1 MLDEK
6 AILDIAKQFLLSDKG
21 KALLEKAK
29 NIDAQKVQDAIKQE
43 IADIKEDKEDRKN
56 LTREERRQ
64 RRQDRRQKRKDERE
78 ERREERGR
86 RLAENTPYM
95 AIYTTR
101 GVVYDKNTKEPV
113 AGIGVVPQLCL
124 FPIIK
129 EPRINRVTKEELTDK
144 DGNILFKAVKD
155 KDLVDPKNKEV
166 VKEIKKFQG
175 VKTNEKGEWE
185 ITFGVP
191 VIDSLDRIIMPP
203 DTVPFV
209 FFVDDEDG
217 PHTQSQ
223 IDSDLEGE
231 YAPGYQVLV
240 TLDGEVKQEQDPVSL
255 LEIQEAAKREVKK
268 AVNEVNEFVVKQVS
282 PYLDAAENYLLKL
295 RNLVL
300 KPATVIQTK
309 LFPLAFQ
316 LMLYFGIAKEEEAR
330 QGLQKCPDGV
340 LLAEIIAKRN
350 SVVRQINNI
359 YAVIIANTALAFL
372 FLFLSKYLIGIRNV
386 VKNLSFPVSVPPGA
400 GVPYS
405 LVSKLEGIQD
415 LLEKLADTNKELKK
429 NLLIALIFLIISL
442 IIILRYLKTI
452 DNLIRECSNDADLT
466 AINAELLALQEQDAN
481 QGEPIL
487 NNVNGFDLSVEVV
500 DKFQVGDLPRRQ
512 AIAKNSKGI
521 TILKGEPS
529 FAAEDQILID
539 ELAFYIVQN
548 NLKAD

>member
-129 EPRINRVTKEELTDK
+129 EPRINRVTKEELTDE

-386 VKNLSFPVSVPPGA
+386 VKNLSFPVSVPPGV
-400 GVPYS
+400 GIPYS

>member
-129 EPRINRVTKEELTDK
+129 EPRINRVTKEELTDE

-386 VKNLSFPVSVPPGA
+386 VKNLSFPVSVPPGV
-400 GVPYS
+400 GIPYS

-500 DKFQVGDLPRRQ
+500 DKYQVGELPRRQ

>member
-129 EPRINRVTKEELTDK
+129 EPRINRVTKEELTDE

-386 VKNLSFPVSVPPGA
+386 VKNLSFPLSVPPGA

>member
-29 NIDAQKVQDAIKQE
+29 NIDAKKLQDAIKQE
-43 IADIKEDKEDRKN
+43 IADVKQDKEDKEK

-86 RLAENTPYM
+86 KIAENTPYM
-95 AIYTTR
+95 GIYTTK

-113 AGIGVVPQLCL
+113 AGIGIIPQLCL
-124 FPIIK
+124 FPVIK
-129 EPRINRVTKEELTDK
+129 EPRINRVTKEELTDA
-144 DGNILFKAVKD
+144 DGNILYKAVRD
-155 KDLVDPKNKEV
+155 KDLEDPKNREV
-166 VKEIKKFQG
+166 VKDIKIFKG
-175 VKTNEKGEWE
+175 VRTNEKGEWE
-185 ITFGVP
+185 ITFGAP
-191 VIDSLDRIIMPP
+191 VIDALDRIIMPS
-203 DTVPFV
+203 DSVPFV
-209 FFVDDEDG
+209 LYVDDQQG

-223 IDSDLEGE
+223 IDLNTEGE
-231 YAPGYQVLV
+231 YAPAYQVIV
-240 TLDGEVKQEQDPVSL
+240 TLDGEVKQEQDPISI
-255 LEIQEAAKREVKK
+255 LEIQEAANREVKRQL
-268 AVNEVNEFVVKQVS
+268 NNINEFIVKQIS
-282 PYLDAAENYLLKL
+282 PYLDAAENFLLKL

-330 QGLQKCPDGV
+330 QGLQRCPDGT

-359 YAVIIANTALAFL
+359 YSVIIANTALAFL
-372 FLFLSKYLIGIRNV
+372 FLFLSKYLVGIRNV
-386 VKNLSFPVSVPPGA
+386 IKNLNFPVATPPGV
-400 GVPYS
+400 GIPYS

-415 LLEKLADTNKELKK
+415 LLEKLADTNKQLKK
-429 NLLIALIFLIISL
+429 NLLVALIFLIISL

-481 QGEPIL
+481 QGEPII

-500 DKFQVGDLPRRQ
+500 DKAQVGDLPRRQ

>member
-29 NIDAQKVQDAIKQE
+29 NIDAKKLQDAIKQE
-43 IADIKEDKEDRKN
+43 IADVKQDKEDKEK

-86 RLAENTPYM
+86 KIAENTPYM
-95 AIYTTR
+95 GIYTTK

-113 AGIGVVPQLCL
+113 AGIGIIPQLCL
-124 FPIIK
+124 FPVIK
-129 EPRINRVTKEELTDK
+129 EPRINRVTKEELTDA
-144 DGNILFKAVKD
+144 DGNILYKAVRD
-155 KDLVDPKNKEV
+155 KDLEDPKNREV
-166 VKEIKKFQG
+166 VKDIKIFKG
-175 VKTNEKGEWE
+175 VRTNEKGEWE
-185 ITFGVP
+185 ITFGAP
-191 VIDSLDRIIMPP
+191 VIDALDRIIMPS
-203 DTVPFV
+203 DSVPFV
-209 FFVDDEDG
+209 LYVDDQQG

-223 IDSDLEGE
+223 IDLNTEGE
-231 YAPGYQVLV
+231 YAPAYQVIV
-240 TLDGEVKQEQDPVSL
+240 TLDGEVKQEQDPISI
-255 LEIQEAAKREVKK
+255 LEIKEAADREVKRQL
-268 AVNEVNEFVVKQVS
+268 NNINEFIVKQIS
-282 PYLDAAENYLLKL
+282 PYLDAAENFLLKL

-330 QGLQKCPDGV
+330 QGLQRCPDGA

-359 YAVIIANTALAFL
+359 YSVIIANTALAFL
-372 FLFLSKYLIGIRNV
+372 FLFLSKYLVGIRNV
-386 VKNLSFPVSVPPGA
+386 IKNLNFPVATPPGV
-400 GVPYS
+400 GIPYS

-415 LLEKLADTNKELKK
+415 LLEKLADTNKQLKK
-429 NLLIALIFLIISL
+429 NLLVALIFLIISL

-481 QGEPIL
+481 QGEPII

-500 DKFQVGDLPRRQ
+500 DKAQVGDLPRRQ

>member
-129 EPRINRVTKEELTDK
+129 EPRINRVTKEELTDE

>member
-29 NIDAQKVQDAIKQE
+29 NIDAKKLQDAIKQE
-43 IADIKEDKEDRKN
+43 IADVKQDKEDKEK

-86 RLAENTPYM
+86 KIAENTPYM
-95 AIYTTR
+95 GIYTTK

-113 AGIGVVPQLCL
+113 AGIGIIPQLCL
-124 FPIIK
+124 FPVIK
-129 EPRINRVTKEELTDK
+129 EPRINRVTKEELTDA
-144 DGNILFKAVKD
+144 DGNILYKAVRD
-155 KDLVDPKNKEV
+155 KDLEDPKNREV
-166 VKEIKKFQG
+166 VKDIKIFKG
-175 VKTNEKGEWE
+175 VRTNEKGEWE
-185 ITFGVP
+185 ITFGAP
-191 VIDSLDRIIMPP
+191 VIDALDRIIMPS
-203 DTVPFV
+203 DSVPFV
-209 FFVDDEDG
+209 LYVDDQQG

-223 IDSDLEGE
+223 IDLNTEGE
-231 YAPGYQVLV
+231 YAPAYQVIV
-240 TLDGEVKQEQDPVSL
+240 TLDGEVKQEQDPISI
-255 LEIQEAAKREVKK
+255 LEIKEAADREVKRQL
-268 AVNEVNEFVVKQVS
+268 NNINEFIVKQIS
-282 PYLDAAENYLLKL
+282 PYLDAAENFLLKL

-330 QGLQKCPDGV
+330 QGLQRCPDGT

-359 YAVIIANTALAFL
+359 YSVIIANTALAFL
-372 FLFLSKYLIGIRNV
+372 FLFLSKYLVSIRNV
-386 VKNLSFPVSVPPGA
+386 IKNLSFPLSVPPGA

-415 LLEKLADTNKELKK
+415 LLEKLSDTNKQLKK
-429 NLLIALIFLIISL
+429 NLLVALIFLIISL

-452 DNLIRECSNDADLT
+452 DNLIRECTDDADLT

-481 QGEPIL
+481 QGEPIV

-500 DKFQVGDLPRRQ
+500 DKAQVGDLPRRQ

>member
-29 NIDAQKVQDAIKQE
+29 NIDAKKLQDAIKQE
-43 IADIKEDKEDRKN
+43 IADVKQDKEDKEK

-86 RLAENTPYM
+86 KIAENTPYM
-95 AIYTTR
+95 GIYTTK

-113 AGIGVVPQLCL
+113 AGIGVIPQLCL
-124 FPIIK
+124 FPVIK
-129 EPRINRVTKEELTDK
+129 EPRINRVTKEVLTDK
-144 DGNILFKAVKD
+144 DGNILYKAVRD
-155 KDLVDPKNKEV
+155 KDLEDPKNREV
-166 VKEIKKFQG
+166 VKDIKIFKG

-185 ITFGVP
+185 ITFGAP
-191 VIDSLDRIIMPP
+191 VIDALDRIIMPS
-203 DTVPFV
+203 DSVPFV
-209 FFVDDEDG
+209 FYVDDEDG

-223 IDSDLEGE
+223 IDLNTEGE
-231 YAPGYQVLV
+231 YAPAYQVIV
-240 TLDGEVKQEQDPVSL
+240 TLDGEVKQEQDPISI
-255 LEIQEAAKREVKK
+255 LEIREAADREAKRQL
-268 AVNEVNEFVVKQVS
+268 NNINEFIVKQIS
-282 PYLDAAENYLLKL
+282 PYLDSAENFLLKL

-330 QGLQKCPDGV
+330 QGLQRCPDGA

-359 YAVIIANTALAFL
+359 YSVIIANTALAFL

-386 VKNLSFPVSVPPGA
+386 IKNLSFPVAAPPGV
-400 GVPYS
+400 GIPYS
-405 LVSKLEGIQD
+405 LISRLEGIQD
-415 LLEKLADTNKELKK
+415 LLEKLADTNKQLKK
-429 NLLIALIFLIISL
+429 NLLVSLIFLIISL

-452 DNLIRECSNDADLT
+452 DNLIRECTDDADLT
-466 AINAELLALQEQDAN
+466 AINAELLALQETSQ
-481 QGEPIL
+481 EPIV

-500 DKFQVGDLPRRQ
+500 DKAQVGDLPRRQ

>member
-29 NIDAQKVQDAIKQE
+29 NIDAKKLQDAIKQE
-43 IADIKEDKEDRKN
+43 IADVKQDKEDKEK

-86 RLAENTPYM
+86 KLAENTPYM
-95 AIYTTR
+95 GIYTTK

-124 FPIIK
+124 FPVIK
-129 EPRINRVTKEELTDK
+129 EPRINRVTKEELTDE
-144 DGNILFKAVKD
+144 DGNILYKAVKD
-155 KDLVDPKNKEV
+155 KDLEDPKNREV
-166 VKEIKKFQG
+166 VKDITKFKG

-191 VIDSLDRIIMPP
+191 VIDSLDRIILPP

-209 FFVDDEDG
+209 FYVDDEDG

-223 IDSDLEGE
+223 IDTNLEGE
-231 YAPGYQVLV
+231 YAPSYQVLV
-240 TLDGEVKQEQDPVSL
+240 TLDGEVKQEQDPVPL
-255 LEIQEAAKREVKK
+255 LEIQEAAKREVKR
-268 AVNEVNEFVVKQVS
+268 AVNEINEFVVKQVS

-330 QGLQKCPDGV
+330 QGLQRCPDGA

-359 YAVIIANTALAFL
+359 YSVIIANTALAFL

-386 VKNLSFPVSVPPGA
+386 IKNLSFPVAAPPGV
-400 GVPYS
+400 GIPYS
-405 LVSKLEGIQD
+405 LISRLEGIQD
-415 LLEKLADTNKELKK
+415 LLEKLADTNKQLKK

-452 DNLIRECSNDADLT
+452 DNLIRECTDDADLT

-481 QGEPIL
+481 QGEPIV

-500 DKFQVGDLPRRQ
+500 DKAQVGDLPRRQ

>member
-29 NIDAQKVQDAIKQE
+29 NIDAKKLQDAIKQE
-43 IADIKEDKEDRKN
+43 IADVKQDKEDKEK

-86 RLAENTPYM
+86 KIAENTPYM
-95 AIYTTR
+95 GIYTTK

-113 AGIGVVPQLCL
+113 AGIGVIPQLCL
-124 FPIIK
+124 FPVIK
-129 EPRINRVTKEELTDK
+129 EPRINRVTKEVLTDK
-144 DGNILFKAVKD
+144 DGNILYKAVRD
-155 KDLVDPKNKEV
+155 KDLEDPKNREV
-166 VKEIKKFQG
+166 VKDIKIFKG

-185 ITFGVP
+185 ITFGAP
-191 VIDSLDRIIMPP
+191 VIDALDRIIMPS
-203 DTVPFV
+203 DSVPFV
-209 FFVDDEDG
+209 FYVDDEEG

-223 IDSDLEGE
+223 IDLNTEGE
-231 YAPGYQVLV
+231 YAPAYQVIV
-240 TLDGEVKQEQDPVSL
+240 TLDGEVKQEQDPISI
-255 LEIQEAAKREVKK
+255 LEIREAADREAKRQL
-268 AVNEVNEFVVKQVS
+268 NNINEFIVKQIS
-282 PYLDAAENYLLKL
+282 PYLDSAENFLLKL

-330 QGLQKCPDGV
+330 QGLQRCPDGA

-359 YAVIIANTALAFL
+359 YSVIIANTALAFL

-386 VKNLSFPVSVPPGA
+386 IKNLSFPVAAPPGV
-400 GVPYS
+400 GIPYS
-405 LVSKLEGIQD
+405 LISRLEGIQD
-415 LLEKLADTNKELKK
+415 LLEKLADTNKQLKK
-429 NLLIALIFLIISL
+429 NLLISLIFLIISL

-452 DNLIRECSNDADLT
+452 DNLIRECTDDADLT
-466 AINAELLALQEQDAN
+466 AINAELLALQETSQ
-481 QGEPIL
+481 EPIV

-500 DKFQVGDLPRRQ
+500 DKAQVGELPRRQ

>member
-29 NIDAQKVQDAIKQE
+29 NIDAKKLQDAIKQE
-43 IADIKEDKEDRKN
+43 IADVKQDKEDKEK

-86 RLAENTPYM
+86 KIAENTPYM
-95 AIYTTR
+95 GIYITK

-113 AGIGVVPQLCL
+113 AGIGIIPQLCL
-124 FPIIK
+124 FPVIK
-129 EPRINRVTKEELTDK
+129 EPRINRVTKEELTDA
-144 DGNILFKAVKD
+144 DGNILYKAVRD
-155 KDLVDPKNKEV
+155 KDLEDPKNREV
-166 VKEIKKFQG
+166 VKDIKIFKG
-175 VKTNEKGEWE
+175 VRTNEKGEWE
-185 ITFGVP
+185 ITFGAP
-191 VIDSLDRIIMPP
+191 VIDALDRIIMPS
-203 DTVPFV
+203 DSVPFV
-209 FFVDDEDG
+209 LYVDDQQG

-223 IDSDLEGE
+223 IDLNTEGE
-231 YAPGYQVLV
+231 YAPAYQVIV
-240 TLDGEVKQEQDPVSL
+240 TLDGEVKQEQDPISI
-255 LEIQEAAKREVKK
+255 LEIKEAADREVKRQL
-268 AVNEVNEFVVKQVS
+268 NNINEFIVKQIS
-282 PYLDAAENYLLKL
+282 PYLDAAENFLLKL

-330 QGLQKCPDGV
+330 QGLQRCPDGT

-359 YAVIIANTALAFL
+359 YSVIIANTALAFL
-372 FLFLSKYLIGIRNV
+372 FLFLSKYLVGIRNV
-386 VKNLSFPVSVPPGA
+386 IKNLNFPVATPPGV
-400 GVPYS
+400 GIPYS

-415 LLEKLADTNKELKK
+415 LLEKLADTNKQLKK
-429 NLLIALIFLIISL
+429 NLLVALIFLIISL

-481 QGEPIL
+481 QGEPII

-500 DKFQVGDLPRRQ
+500 DKAQVGDLPRRQ

>member
-1 MLDEK
+1 MLDSK
-6 AILDIAKQFLLSDKG
+6 TILDIAKQFLLSDKG

-29 NIDAQKVQDAIKQE
+29 NIDAKKLQDAIKQE
-43 IADIKEDKEDRKN
+43 IADVKQDKEDKEK
-56 LTREERRQ
+56 LTSEERRQ
-64 RRQDRRQKRKDERE
+64 RRQDRRQKRKDERD

-86 RLAENTPYM
+86 KLAENTPYM
-95 AIYTTR
+95 GIYTTK

-124 FPIIK
+124 FPVIK
-129 EPRINRVTKEELTDK
+129 EPRINRVTKEELTDR
-144 DGNILFKAVKD
+144 DGNILYKAVRD
-155 KDLVDPKNKEV
+155 KDLEDPKNREV
-166 VKEIKKFQG
+166 VKEIKKFKG

-185 ITFGVP
+185 ITFGAP
-191 VIDSLDRIIMPP
+191 VIDALDRIIMPS

-209 FFVDDEDG
+209 FYVDDDEG

-223 IDSDLEGE
+223 IDLDKEGE
-231 YAPGYQVLV
+231 YAPAYQVIV
-240 TLDGEVKQEQDPVSL
+240 TLDGEVKQEQDPISI
-255 LEIQEAAKREVKK
+255 LEIKEAADREVKRQL
-268 AVNEVNEFVVKQVS
+268 NRINEFIVKQIS
-282 PYLDAAENYLLKL
+282 PYLDTAENFLLKL

-359 YAVIIANTALAFL
+359 YSVIIANTALAFL
-372 FLFLSKYLIGIRNV
+372 FLFLSKYLVGIRNV
-386 VKNLSFPVSVPPGA
+386 IKNLSFPLSVPPGA

-415 LLEKLADTNKELKK
+415 LLEKLADTNKQLKK

-452 DNLIRECSNDADLT
+452 DNLIRECSDDADLT

-481 QGEPIL
+481 QGEPIV

-500 DKFQVGDLPRRQ
+500 DKAQVGELSRRQ

>member
-29 NIDAQKVQDAIKQE
+29 NIDAKKLQDAIKQE
-43 IADIKEDKEDRKN
+43 IADVKQDKEDKEK

-86 RLAENTPYM
+86 KLAENTPYM
-95 AIYTTR
+95 GIYTTK

-113 AGIGVVPQLCL
+113 AGIGVIPQLCL
-124 FPIIK
+124 FPVIK

-144 DGNILFKAVKD
+144 DGNILYKAVRD
-155 KDLVDPKNKEV
+155 KDLEDPKNREV
-166 VKEIKKFQG
+166 VKDIKIFKG

-185 ITFGVP
+185 ITFGAP
-191 VIDSLDRIIMPP
+191 VIDALDRIIMPS
-203 DTVPFV
+203 DSVPFV
-209 FFVDDEDG
+209 FYVDDEEG

-223 IDSDLEGE
+223 IDLNTEGE
-231 YAPGYQVLV
+231 YAPAYQVIV
-240 TLDGEVKQEQDPVSL
+240 TLDGEVKQEQDPISI
-255 LEIQEAAKREVKK
+255 LEIKEAAEREVKRQL
-268 AVNEVNEFVVKQVS
+268 NNINEFIVKQIS
-282 PYLDAAENYLLKL
+282 PYLDAAENFLLKL

-359 YAVIIANTALAFL
+359 YSVIIANTALAFL

-386 VKNLSFPVSVPPGA
+386 IKNLSFPVAAPPGV

-405 LVSKLEGIQD
+405 LISRLEGIQD
-415 LLEKLADTNKELKK
+415 LLEKLADTNKQLKK
-429 NLLIALIFLIISL
+429 NLLISLIFLIISL

-452 DNLIRECSNDADLT
+452 DNLIRECTDDADLT

-481 QGEPIL
+481 QGEPIV

-500 DKFQVGDLPRRQ
+500 DKAQVGELPRRQ

>member
-29 NIDAQKVQDAIKQE
+29 NIDAKKLQDAIKQE
-43 IADIKEDKEDRKN
+43 IADVKQDKEDKEK

-86 RLAENTPYM
+86 KLAENTPYM
-95 AIYTTR
+95 GIYTTK

-113 AGIGVVPQLCL
+113 AGIGVIPQLCL
-124 FPIIK
+124 FPVIK
-129 EPRINRVTKEELTDK
+129 EPRINRVTKEVLTDK
-144 DGNILFKAVKD
+144 DGNILYKAVRD
-155 KDLVDPKNKEV
+155 KDLEDPKNREV
-166 VKEIKKFQG
+166 VKDIKIFKG
-175 VKTNEKGEWE
+175 VKTNENGEWE
-185 ITFGVP
+185 ITFGAP
-191 VIDSLDRIIMPP
+191 VIDALDRIIMPS
-203 DTVPFV
+203 DSVPFV
-209 FFVDDEDG
+209 FYVDDEEG

-223 IDSDLEGE
+223 IDLNTEGE
-231 YAPGYQVLV
+231 YAPAYQVIV
-240 TLDGEVKQEQDPVSL
+240 TLDGEVKQEQDPISI
-255 LEIQEAAKREVKK
+255 LEIREAADREAKRQL
-268 AVNEVNEFVVKQVS
+268 NNINEFIVKQIS
-282 PYLDAAENYLLKL
+282 PYLDAAENFLLKL

-330 QGLQKCPDGV
+330 QGLQRCPDGA

-359 YAVIIANTALAFL
+359 YSVIIANTALAFL

-386 VKNLSFPVSVPPGA
+386 IKNLSFPVSVPPGA
-400 GVPYS
+400 GIPYS
-405 LVSKLEGIQD
+405 LISRLEGIQD

-429 NLLIALIFLIISL
+429 NLLISLIFLIISL

-452 DNLIRECSNDADLT
+452 DNLIRECTDDADLT
-466 AINAELLALQEQDAN
+466 AINAELLALQETSQ
-481 QGEPIL
+481 EPIV

-500 DKFQVGDLPRRQ
+500 DKAQVGELPRRQ

>member
-29 NIDAQKVQDAIKQE
+29 NIDAKKLQDAIKQE
-43 IADIKEDKEDRKN
+43 IADVKQDKEDKEK

-86 RLAENTPYM
+86 KIAENTPYM
-95 AIYTTR
+95 GIYTTK

-113 AGIGVVPQLCL
+113 AGIGIIPQLCL
-124 FPIIK
+124 FPVIK
-129 EPRINRVTKEELTDK
+129 EPRINRVTKEELTDA
-144 DGNILFKAVKD
+144 DGNILYKAVRD
-155 KDLVDPKNKEV
+155 KDLEDPKNREV
-166 VKEIKKFQG
+166 VKDIKIFKG
-175 VKTNEKGEWE
+175 VRTNEKGEWE
-185 ITFGVP
+185 ITFGAP
-191 VIDSLDRIIMPP
+191 VIDALDRIIMPS
-203 DTVPFV
+203 DSVPFV
-209 FFVDDEDG
+209 LYVDDQQG

-223 IDSDLEGE
+223 IDLNTEGE
-231 YAPGYQVLV
+231 YAPAYQVIV
-240 TLDGEVKQEQDPVSL
+240 TLDGEVKQEQDPISI
-255 LEIQEAAKREVKK
+255 LEIKEAADREVKRQL
-268 AVNEVNEFVVKQVS
+268 NNINEFIVKQIS
-282 PYLDAAENYLLKL
+282 PYLDAAENFLLKL

-330 QGLQKCPDGV
+330 QGLQRCPDGA

-359 YAVIIANTALAFL
+359 YSVIIANTALAFL
-372 FLFLSKYLIGIRNV
+372 FLFLSKYLVGIRNV
-386 VKNLSFPVSVPPGA
+386 IKNLNFPVATPPGV
-400 GVPYS
+400 GIPYS

-415 LLEKLADTNKELKK
+415 LLEKLADTNKQLKK
-429 NLLIALIFLIISL
+429 NLLVALIFLIISL

-452 DNLIRECSNDADLT
+452 DNLIRECTDDADLT

-481 QGEPIL
+481 QGEPIV

-500 DKFQVGDLPRRQ
+500 DKAQVGDLPRRQ

>member
-29 NIDAQKVQDAIKQE
+29 NIDAKKLQDAIKQE
-43 IADIKEDKEDRKN
+43 IADVKQDKEDKEK

-86 RLAENTPYM
+86 KIAENTPYM
-95 AIYTTR
+95 GIYTTK

-113 AGIGVVPQLCL
+113 AGIGIIPQLCL
-124 FPIIK
+124 FPVIK
-129 EPRINRVTKEELTDK
+129 EPRINRVTKEELTDA
-144 DGNILFKAVKD
+144 DGNILYKAVRD
-155 KDLVDPKNKEV
+155 KDLEDPKNREV
-166 VKEIKKFQG
+166 VKDIKIFKG
-175 VKTNEKGEWE
+175 VRTNEKGEWE
-185 ITFGVP
+185 ITFGAP
-191 VIDSLDRIIMPP
+191 VIDALDRIIMPS
-203 DTVPFV
+203 DSVPFV
-209 FFVDDEDG
+209 LYVDDQQG

-223 IDSDLEGE
+223 IDLNTEGE
-231 YAPGYQVLV
+231 YAPAYQVIV
-240 TLDGEVKQEQDPVSL
+240 TLDGEVKQEQDPISI
-255 LEIQEAAKREVKK
+255 LEIKEAADREVKRQL
-268 AVNEVNEFVVKQVS
+268 NNINEFIVKQIS
-282 PYLDAAENYLLKL
+282 PYLDAAENFLLKL

-330 QGLQKCPDGV
+330 QGLQRCPDGT

-359 YAVIIANTALAFL
+359 YSVIIANTALAFL
-372 FLFLSKYLIGIRNV
+372 FLFLSKYLVGIRNV
-386 VKNLSFPVSVPPGA
+386 IKNLNFPVATPPGV
-400 GVPYS
+400 GIPYS

-415 LLEKLADTNKELKK
+415 LLEKLADTNKQLKK
-429 NLLIALIFLIISL
+429 NLLVALIFLIISL

-452 DNLIRECSNDADLT
+452 DNLIRECTDDADLT

-481 QGEPIL
+481 QGEPIV

-500 DKFQVGDLPRRQ
+500 DKAQVGDLPRRQ

>member
-1 MLDEK
+1 M
-6 AILDIAKQFLLSDKG
+6 G
-21 KALLEKAK
+21 
-29 NIDAQKVQDAIKQE
+29 
-43 IADIKEDKEDRKN
+43 
-56 LTREERRQ
+56 
-64 RRQDRRQKRKDERE
+64 
-78 ERREERGR
+78 
-86 RLAENTPYM
+86 
-95 AIYTTR
+95 IYTTK

-113 AGIGVVPQLCL
+113 AGIGVIPQLCL
-124 FPIIK
+124 FPVIK
-129 EPRINRVTKEELTDK
+129 EPRINRVTKEVLTDK
-144 DGNILFKAVKD
+144 DGNILYKAVRD
-155 KDLVDPKNKEV
+155 KDLEDPKNREV
-166 VKEIKKFQG
+166 VKDIKIFKG

-185 ITFGVP
+185 ITFGAP
-191 VIDSLDRIIMPP
+191 VIDALDRIIMPS
-203 DTVPFV
+203 DSVPFV
-209 FFVDDEDG
+209 FYVDDEEG

-223 IDSDLEGE
+223 IDLNTEGE
-231 YAPGYQVLV
+231 YAPAYQVIV
-240 TLDGEVKQEQDPVSL
+240 TLDGEVKQEQDPISI
-255 LEIQEAAKREVKK
+255 LEIREAADREAKRQL
-268 AVNEVNEFVVKQVS
+268 NNINEFIVKQIS
-282 PYLDAAENYLLKL
+282 PYLDAAENFLLKL

-330 QGLQKCPDGV
+330 QGLQRCPDGA

-359 YAVIIANTALAFL
+359 YSVIIANTALAFL

-386 VKNLSFPVSVPPGA
+386 IKNLSFPVAAPPGV

-405 LVSKLEGIQD
+405 LISRLEGIQD
-415 LLEKLADTNKELKK
+415 LLEKLADTNKQLKK
-429 NLLIALIFLIISL
+429 NLLISLIFLIISL

-452 DNLIRECSNDADLT
+452 DNLIRECTDDADLT
-466 AINAELLALQEQDAN
+466 AINAELLALQETSQ
-481 QGEPIL
+481 EPIV

-500 DKFQVGDLPRRQ
+500 DKAQVGELPRRQ

>member
-29 NIDAQKVQDAIKQE
+29 NIDAKKLQDAIKQE
-43 IADIKEDKEDRKN
+43 IADVKQDKEDKEK

-86 RLAENTPYM
+86 KIAENTPYM
-95 AIYTTR
+95 GIYTTK

-113 AGIGVVPQLCL
+113 AGIGIIPQLCL
-124 FPIIK
+124 FPVIK
-129 EPRINRVTKEELTDK
+129 EPRINRVTKEELTDA
-144 DGNILFKAVKD
+144 DGNILYKAVRD
-155 KDLVDPKNKEV
+155 KDLEDPKNREV
-166 VKEIKKFQG
+166 VKDIKIFKG
-175 VKTNEKGEWE
+175 VRTNEKGEWE
-185 ITFGVP
+185 ITFGAP
-191 VIDSLDRIIMPP
+191 VIDALDRIIMPS
-203 DTVPFV
+203 DSVPFV
-209 FFVDDEDG
+209 LYVDDQQG

-223 IDSDLEGE
+223 IDLNTEGE
-231 YAPGYQVLV
+231 YAPAYQVIV
-240 TLDGEVKQEQDPVSL
+240 TLDGEVKQEQDPISI
-255 LEIQEAAKREVKK
+255 LEIKEAADREVKRQL
-268 AVNEVNEFVVKQVS
+268 NNINEFIVKQIS
-282 PYLDAAENYLLKL
+282 PYLDAAENFLLKL

-330 QGLQKCPDGV
+330 QGLQRCPDGT

-359 YAVIIANTALAFL
+359 YSVIIANTALAFL
-372 FLFLSKYLIGIRNV
+372 FLFLSKYLVGIRNV
-386 VKNLSFPVSVPPGA
+386 IKNLNFPVATPPGV
-400 GVPYS
+400 GIPYS

-415 LLEKLADTNKELKK
+415 LLEKLADTNKQLKK
-429 NLLIALIFLIISL
+429 NLLVALIFLIISL

-481 QGEPIL
+481 QGEPIV

-500 DKFQVGDLPRRQ
+500 DKAQVGDLPRRQ

>member
-29 NIDAQKVQDAIKQE
+29 NIDAKKLQDAIKQE
-43 IADIKEDKEDRKN
+43 IADVKQDKEDKEK

-86 RLAENTPYM
+86 KIAENTPYM
-95 AIYTTR
+95 GIYTTK

-113 AGIGVVPQLCL
+113 AGIGIIPQLCL
-124 FPIIK
+124 FPVIK
-129 EPRINRVTKEELTDK
+129 EPRINRVTKEELTDA
-144 DGNILFKAVKD
+144 DGNILYKAVRD
-155 KDLVDPKNKEV
+155 KDLEDPKNREV
-166 VKEIKKFQG
+166 VKDIKIFKG
-175 VKTNEKGEWE
+175 VRTNEKGEWE
-185 ITFGVP
+185 ITFGAP
-191 VIDSLDRIIMPP
+191 VIDALDRIIMPS
-203 DTVPFV
+203 DSVPFV
-209 FFVDDEDG
+209 LYVDDQQG

-223 IDSDLEGE
+223 IDLNTEGE
-231 YAPGYQVLV
+231 YAPAYQVIV
-240 TLDGEVKQEQDPVSL
+240 TLDGEVKQEQDPISI
-255 LEIQEAAKREVKK
+255 LEIKEAADREVKRQL
-268 AVNEVNEFVVKQVS
+268 NNINEFIVKQIS
-282 PYLDAAENYLLKL
+282 PYLDAAENFLLKL

-330 QGLQKCPDGV
+330 QGLQRCPDGA

-359 YAVIIANTALAFL
+359 YSVIIANTALAFL
-372 FLFLSKYLIGIRNV
+372 FLFLSKYLVGIRNV
-386 VKNLSFPVSVPPGA
+386 IKNLNFPVATPPGV
-400 GVPYS
+400 GIPYS

-415 LLEKLADTNKELKK
+415 LLEKLADTNKQLKK
-429 NLLIALIFLIISL
+429 NLLVALIFLIISL

-481 QGEPIL
+481 QGEPIV

-500 DKFQVGDLPRRQ
+500 DKAQVGDLPRRQ